1 MGLFSFKSEALGLS
15 RKHPGIKCM
24 KRENEN
30 AHWLQKARDGAS
42 NFDLLGKKA
51 FGLNVVRMAEPSLE
65 GSWALWWH
73 CLC

>member
-42 NFDLLGKKA
+42 NFDLLGK
-51 FGLNVVRMAEPSLE
+51 RPS
-65 GSWALWWH
+65 G
-73 CLC
+73 